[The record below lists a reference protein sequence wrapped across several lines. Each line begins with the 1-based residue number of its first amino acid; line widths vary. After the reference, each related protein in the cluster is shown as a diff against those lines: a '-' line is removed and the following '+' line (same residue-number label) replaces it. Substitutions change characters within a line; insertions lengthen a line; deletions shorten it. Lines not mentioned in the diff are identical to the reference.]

1 VRREELVEGV
11 AEDSSHGL
19 EGIAAEA
26 TTNVKGAHG
35 ESKVAGLLEN
45 GVGVAD
51 GLEEGERVRGAR
63 ANVEADANNVETQV
77 LGQSEETLGGVH
89 GSTKLHAEAAQRL
102 AVVGHD
108 AEEELSS
115 WIELGD
121 LVELIGIVKSHLFDA
136 HRLDVSDIRVSLA
149 GLGVDDAVGAKSCGQ
164 DLLNLGLGGTIEA
177 GSELRQKLDDL
188 RIGVALDGIEGP
200 DPREILLP
208 AKMLAVDLSEVSNEE
223 SIFVARLTHLM
234 VNGLHALVESLADEL
249 LWGNHVMLL
258 KRFPENG
265 FL

>member
-26 TTNVKGAHG
+26 TTNVKGAHVEPELVG
-35 ESKVAGLLEN
+35 QLED
-45 GVGVAD
+45 GVGVAH
-51 GLEEGERVRGAR
+51 GLVEGKRIRGTR
-63 ANVEADANNVETQV
+63 SNVEADANNVETKI
-77 LGQSEETLGGVH
+77 LGQGEKTLSGVH
-89 GSTKLHAEAAQRL
+89 GGTELDAEAAQRL

-149 GLGVDDAVGAKSCGQ
+149 GLGVDDAVWAKSCGQ

-177 GSELRQKLDDL
+177 GSELR
-188 RIGVALDGIEGP
+188 
-200 DPREILLP
+200 
-208 AKMLAVDLSEVSNEE
+208 
-223 SIFVARLTHLM
+223 
-234 VNGLHALVESLADEL
+234 
-249 LWGNHVMLL
+249 
-258 KRFPENG
+258 
-265 FL
+265 